1 MNQPRRIGFVIKTV
15 SNQMRRKID
24 MNISK
29 HDKDSVTG
37 MQGMVIGFIY
47 HNSDKD
53 IFQKD
58 IETQFNIRRS
68 TATGILQLMEKN
80 GFIKRQPVSYD
91 ARLKKLILTEKAIN
105 AHKKIEVEIN
115 NMEERMAKGLT
126 DEEIE
131 TFFKLMDKI
140 SKNIE

>member
-1 MNQPRRIGFVIKTV
+1 MKQPRRIGFTIKTI
-15 SNQMRRKID
+15 SNQMRRRID

-58 IETQFNIRRS
+58 IETEFNIRRS

>member
-1 MNQPRRIGFVIKTV
+1 MNQPRRIGFAIKTV

>member
-1 MNQPRRIGFVIKTV
+1 MKSPRRIGFTIKSI
-15 SNQMRRKID
+15 SNQMRRRID
-24 MNISK
+24 MDVSK
-29 HDKDSVTG
+29 HDKDGVTG

-47 HNSDKD
+47 HNSEKD

-58 IETQFNIRRS
+58 IETEFNIRRS

-105 AHKKIEVEIN
+105 THKKIEAEID
-115 NMEERMAKGLT
+115 NMEKRMANGLT

>member
-1 MNQPRRIGFVIKTV
+1 MNQPRRIGFAIKTV

-58 IETQFNIRRS
+58 IETEFNIRRS

-91 ARLKKLILTEKAIN
+91 ARLKKLILTEKATI
-105 AHKKIEVEIN
+105 AHKKIEIEIN
-115 NMEERMAKGLT
+115 NMEKRLAMGLT
-126 DEEIE
+126 DEEIK
-131 TFFKLMDKI
+131 TFFKLVDKI